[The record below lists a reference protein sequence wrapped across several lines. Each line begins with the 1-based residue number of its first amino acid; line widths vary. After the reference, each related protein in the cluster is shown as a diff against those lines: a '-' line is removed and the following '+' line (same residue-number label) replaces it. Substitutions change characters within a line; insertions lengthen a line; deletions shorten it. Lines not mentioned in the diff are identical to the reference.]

1 MGQIQL
7 LKFRKW
13 VSKKLSQKLKIFQI
27 EKKKEIKSLQ
37 HGSSGSKFNLF
48 IFLKNSYF

>member
-7 LKFRKW
+7 LKFRRW

-27 EKKKEIKSLQ
+27 EKKKIKSLQ